1 MAVSEIFKNFFLK
14 LSSDMY
20 FRQIQVKPVSLYM
33 TTRTTTL
40 QPFSE
45 TVILNIKL
53 LISKKLV
60 L

>member
-1 MAVSEIFKNFFLK
+1 
-14 LSSDMY
+14 MY
-20 FRQIQVKPVSLYM
+20 FRQIQVKPVILYM